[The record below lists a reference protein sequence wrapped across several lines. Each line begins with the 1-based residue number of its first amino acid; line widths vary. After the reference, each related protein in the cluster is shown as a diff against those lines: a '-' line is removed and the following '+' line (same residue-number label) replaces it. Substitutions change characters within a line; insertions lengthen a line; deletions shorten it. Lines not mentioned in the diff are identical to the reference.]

1 MLAGREFLI
10 SELLTV
16 LEAGIAAAKR
26 LGDVGAAAQLSTLLI
41 EADQRFQAEQFAD
54 PAPIYTNEDPFFRR
68 IDRALGRRVGNDPD
82 FAAAIAD
89 LGALTVPKANKG
101 YPFLL
106 FVGLGALGAAA
117 YLAWEVGQRRGR
129 R

>member
-16 LEAGIAAAKR
+16 LEAGIAVAKR

-41 EADQRFQAEQFAD
+41 EADHRFQVEQFAD
-54 PAPIYTNEDPFFRR
+54 PAPIYTKEDPFFRR
-68 IDRALGRRVGNDPD
+68 IEGALGRIGNDPD

-89 LGALTVPKANKG
+89 LGAITAPKANKG

-106 FVGLGALGAAA
+106 FLGLGALGAAA
-117 YLAWEVGQRRGR
+117 YLAWELGERRGR